1 MIMNEDALSFSKPRK
16 NFNGGQSVIIKDQHT
31 GVNPLL
37 SLKRMHWVSDSKS
50 VILNLSDT
58 DRQFVHSLDNLV
70 LQKAREHQTEWFGR
84 TLTLEKLK
92 SLHQSSF
99 HPDGT
104 FRAKVSPNIQV
115 YDILH
120 NVTECERLDGQCVD
134 VKLAIV
140 GIYFKPGRFGVSY
153 NIRQVKL
160 LPAYGLSRYAF
171 EDDSQDEF
179 SDADSN

>member
-16 NFNGGQSVIIKDQHT
+16 NFNGGQSVVIKDQHT
-31 GVNPLL
+31 GTNPIL
-37 SLKRMHWVSDSKS
+37 SVKRMHWVSDSKS
-50 VILNLSDT
+50 VILNLSDP
-58 DRQFVHSLDNLV
+58 DRRFVRSLDNLV
-70 LQKAREHQTEWFGR
+70 LQKAHEHQIEWFGR
-84 TLTLEKLK
+84 TLSLENLK
-92 SLHQSSF
+92 NVHQSSF
-99 HPDGT
+99 QPDGT
-104 FRAKVSPNIQV
+104 LRAKASPNMQV

-120 NVTECERLDGQCVD
+120 GNVDYQRLDGQCVD

-153 NIRQVKL
+153 NIRQVRL
-160 LPAYGLSRYAF
+160 LPVYTLARYAF